1 MKIQYVNPAGNMTAI
16 VEGFVPM
23 AERISLSKKIL
34 DKKYAE
40 QVGFETAPALGGLYR
55 LEMMGGE
62 FCGNAAR
69 SFGYLKALEEF
80 ETGAHTINVEISG
93 AEAPIAINVD
103 LDKGVS
109 FAQMPIPSR
118 LEQVVVQ
125 GSSYPVVMCHGICH
139 LIALGVLPDEVFVAS
154 ALDAMKS
161 LKQDAYGIMFVD
173 ARTGRLTPAVYVPT
187 TDSLVW
193 ESSCGSGSVACG
205 WYLAMAESVMKEASM
220 QTYAFVQPGG
230 TIHVELTLQGD
241 KVTACSM
248 GGEINIVEV
257 K

>member
-1 MKIQYVNPAGNMTAI
+1 MRIRYVNPAGNVTAI

-69 SFGYLKALEEF
+69 SFGYLKALDAF
-80 ETGAHTINVEISG
+80 ETGEHTLDVEISG
-93 AEAPIAINVD
+93 TEAPVAVTVD
-103 LDKGVS
+103 LDHGMA
-109 FAQMPIPSR
+109 FARMPLPNR
-118 LEQVVVQ
+118 LEQIEVEDQ
-125 GSSYPVVMCHGICH
+125 AYPVVMCNGICH
-139 LIALGVLPDEVFVAS
+139 MIVLGKAPDKEFVDS
-154 ALDAMKS
+154 ALNAMKI
-161 LKQDAYGIMFVD
+161 LRQDAYGVMFLDVKKE
-173 ARTGRLTPAVYVPT
+173 TLTPVVYVPT

-205 WYLAMAESVMKEASM
+205 WYLAASEEAVKAILKRE
-220 QTYAFVQPGG
+220 YIFLQPGG
-230 TIHVELTLQGD
+230 AIRVGFTLQDGRVID
-241 KVTACSM
+241 CNM
-248 GGEINIVEV
+248 GGEVNIVNM
-257 K
+257 

>member
-1 MKIQYVNPAGNMTAI
+1 MKIQYVNPAGNITAI

-34 DKKYAE
+34 DKKCAE

-80 ETGAHTINVEISG
+80 GTGEHTINVEISG
-93 AEAPIAINVD
+93 AESPVE
-103 LDKGVS
+103 VS
-109 FAQMPIPSR
+109 VNLVEHTAFAQMPVPVR
-118 LEQVVVQ
+118 LEQVVVN

-139 LIALGVLPDEVFVAS
+139 LIALGKTAEEVFVVS
-154 ALDAMKS
+154 ALDAMKHF
-161 LKQDAYGIMFVD
+161 KQDAYGIMFLD
-173 ARTGRLTPAVYVPT
+173 ARKGTLTPAVYVPT
-187 TDSLVW
+187 TDSLIW

-205 WYLAMAESVMKEASM
+205 WYLAMAAGAVETSPAI
-220 QTYAFVQPGG
+220 TYSFSQPGG
-230 TIHVELTLQGD
+230 TIRVELILREGRV
-241 KVTACSM
+241 VTCTM
-248 GGEINIVEV
+248 GGEISMINV
-257 K
+257 